1 MNLLEAIK
9 KILGEQIQGCREM
22 MDLLQRE
29 KVCLL
34 DLQMEGVEAITKEKD
49 SLVLKLRL
57 LEEERLRLFDR
68 LMIENPLG
76 ILDKARPEGAITL
89 QRLAEITG
97 ETIFREIRS
106 KLISLSQSIKELN
119 ELNRLMIDRTLHF
132 LRQNTNFW
140 DTFHPGIPS
149 LREKGGLLS
158 REI

>member
-1 MNLLEAIK
+1 MKLLEAIK
-9 KILGEQIQGCREM
+9 KVLGEQIQGCRQM

-57 LEEERLRLFDR
+57 LEEERIRLFDR
-68 LMIENPLG
+68 LIVENPQG
-76 ILDKARPEGAITL
+76 ILTQFKDPDKITL
-89 QRLAEITG
+89 QKLAEITG

-119 ELNRLMIDRTLHF
+119 DLNKVMIDRTLSF
-132 LRQNTNFW
+132 LRKNNNFLG
-140 DTFHPGIPS
+140 TFYPGCPS
-149 LREKGGLLS
+149 MKEKGGFFS

>member
-1 MNLLEAIK
+1 MKLLEAIK
-9 KILGEQIQGCREM
+9 KVLGEQIQGCRQM

-29 KVCLL
+29 KVYLL
-34 DLQMEGVEAITKEKD
+34 DLQMEGVEAVTKEKD

-57 LEEERLRLFDR
+57 LEEERIRLFDC
-68 LMIENPLG
+68 LIAENPQG
-76 ILDKARPEGAITL
+76 ILTKCQDPEKLTL

-119 ELNRLMIDRTLHF
+119 DLNKVMIDRTLNF
-132 LRQNTNFW
+132 LKKNNNFLG
-140 DTFHPGIPS
+140 TFYPGAPAMG
-149 LREKGGLLS
+149 EKGGLLS